1 MESPWIT
8 MREKDAFR
16 KVSIDWHRI
25 IGFQP
30 VQTEGRNIA
39 KSLRWRAFRQADI
52 LDAFKRM
59 IGPDAEFRGE
69 GHKNVLG
76 IMPTGGG
83 KSLTFMLLARY
94 SPGGVTIV
102 VVPLTALEGDI
113 VRRCKES
120 DIKYALDRLVIDECH
135 VVLDSRR
142 KTADKDA
149 WRPEILELYKTVE
162 QLVQTLFLTATLPP
176 RNELEFYDKM
186 NINKHE
192 IVKIR
197 DSTTRKEIKYQVVDY
212 EEEEEEEAL
221 QRMVDDK
228 KR

>member
-1 MESPWIT
+1 MEKQA
-8 MREKDAFR
+8 EADK
-16 KVSIDWHRI
+16 
-25 IGFQP
+25 FQ
-30 VQTEGRNIA
+30 
-39 KSLRWRAFRQADI
+39 RWRAFRQADM

-59 IGPDAEFRGE
+59 MGLDAEFRGVQFAILRALQE

-83 KSLTFMLLARY
+83 KSLTFMLLARC
-94 SPGGVTIV
+94 SPSGVTIV
-102 VVPLTALEGDI
+102 VVPLTALEGDMASI
-113 VRRCKES
+113 VFVTPEAAVGQAFKRFMQQK
-120 DIKYALDRLVIDECH
+120 KLTGQLDRLVIDECH

-149 WRPEILELYKTVE
+149 WRPEILELYKTIE